1 MKKILT
7 ILTVL
12 TFVMPMFL
20 FAHDKDGNGKKLMA
34 ADHFKKMDTDGDKKV
49 SKEEWQKFH
58 DGFFLELDKDG
69 DGLVSFD
76 ELKGKQMEKRDKMKE
91 KAKENQKQGKKKNQT
106 TDPE

>member
-7 ILTVL
+7 ILSVL
-12 TFVMPMFL
+12 TFVIPMFL
-20 FAHDKDGNGKKLMA
+20 FAQNNDGKGKKLMA
-34 ADHFKKMDTDGDKKV
+34 ADHFKKMDTDNDKKV

-69 DGLVSFD
+69 DGSISFD
-76 ELKGKQMEKRDKMKE
+76 ELKGKQMENRDKMKE

-106 TDPE
+106 TIPE